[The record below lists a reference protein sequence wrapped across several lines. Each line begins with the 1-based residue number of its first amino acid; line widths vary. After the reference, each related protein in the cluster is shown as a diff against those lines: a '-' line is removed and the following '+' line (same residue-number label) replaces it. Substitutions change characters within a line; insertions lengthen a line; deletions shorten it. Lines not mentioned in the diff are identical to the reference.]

1 MKRCGVVLAA
11 PTRALLAAMAVLL
24 SPLAHALGIACSVT
38 ATNVSFGAY
47 NPLSVTGLTST
58 GSVTATCLNVLPT
71 PITIALSTGSSGS
84 YAARRLQSGAN
95 TLTYNLYLNAAET
108 QIWGDGTG
116 GSVIANATI
125 TPIIGTGSV
134 TVTAYGLMPAAQDV
148 SPGAYADTITVTV
161 SY

>member
-1 MKRCGVVLAA
+1 M
-11 PTRALLAAMAVLL
+11 
-24 SPLAHALGIACSVT
+24 
-38 ATNVSFGAY
+38 
-47 NPLSVTGLTST
+47 
-58 GSVTATCLNVLPT
+58 
-71 PITIALSTGSSGS
+71 
-84 YAARRLQSGAN
+84 QSGAN

-116 GSVIANATI
+116 GSVIDNATI
-125 TPIIGTGSV
+125 TALLGTV

>member
-24 SPLAHALGIACSVT
+24 SPLAHALAITCSVS
-38 ATNVSFGAY
+38 ATNVSFGVY
-47 NPLSVTGLTST
+47 NPLSVTGLSSSGT
-58 GSVTATCLNVLPT
+58 VTATCLNVLPT
-71 PITIALSTGSSGS
+71 PISIALSTGSSGS
-84 YAARRLQSGAN
+84 YAARRMQSGAN
-95 TLTYNLYLNAAET
+95 TLTYNLYLDAAET

-116 GSVIANATI
+116 GSVIDNATI
-125 TPIIGTGSV
+125 TALLGTV

-148 SPGAYADTITVTV
+148 SPGAYADTITATV